1 MHSSLDLELLHGIA
15 SSLAAE
21 LVLALMDA
29 ISIHRFKSSSAFR
42 AMVWELDW
50 WTPLRL
56 VRSHLA
62 TFHISSFDDRRF
74 VRWLLQSCA
83 IVAALSRNL
92 VFSHPC
98 TSSCLTFSS
107 RFPTLDVQLPRPGS
121 IGKATHISLVG
132 DVVKRARDSN
142 CEEDREPGSTGS
154 PLEVSVTVHLHLCGR
169 SQNMNIVGALSQI
182 GSVRLYLTNA
192 GSKARPVKVLVHGD
206 AIDSVSGE
214 LRTVVTTASHLELM
228 NSCVGRVGIERV
240 VLFTP
245 SMPIAVAVADV
256 RDSMPRPVC
265 SDITWWQTRASCRL
279 SS

>member
-132 DVVKRARDSN
+132 DVVKRASVCNGPLASLRSQS
-142 CEEDREPGSTGS
+142 EHEYRRRIISDRE
-154 PLEVSVTVHLHLCGR
+154 
-169 SQNMNIVGALSQI
+169 
-182 GSVRLYLTNA
+182 
-192 GSKARPVKVLVHGD
+192 
-206 AIDSVSGE
+206 
-214 LRTVVTTASHLELM
+214 RTVVLDQR
-228 NSCVGRVGIERV
+228 RVKGETCEGV
-240 VLFTP
+240 
-245 SMPIAVAVADV
+245 
-256 RDSMPRPVC
+256 
-265 SDITWWQTRASCRL
+265 
-279 SS
+279 SSWRCD